1 MKSIPPTY
9 RRLRKL
15 VVSLTVA
22 SLLFVGLFVVHSQNP
37 QTPQNPPLKGE
48 TGKVLL
54 LPNSTV
60 NAGEIKFKADT
71 DSDGMP
77 DDVEVSNGT
86 NPQDPSDADAD
97 ADGDG
102 LTNGEEVA
110 GGSNVNNP
118 DTDGDGSSD
127 GEEAR
132 LGYSPTDGNNTPPA
146 NAALTSIRVSPN
158 PAGISINTQLGQD
171 PLQLSVTGVRN
182 DGTTADLTGS
192 PTLTFQSSNTSIVIV
207 DSFGNLGGI
216 APGQTTIRVTT
227 GNIFADVQVVV
238 TQVTPA
244 ALGSLAIPG
253 YANNVDVKGDFAYVA
268 AGSAGLVVVN
278 VTNRTAPT
286 VLATL
291 DTSGNA
297 NDVRVVGTVAYV
309 ADGLSGLKIINV
321 TNPQAPVLLA
331 TLDTPGEAYDVVVYG
346 TRAYVAD
353 GGLGIRIIDVSNPA
367 APVLIGTV
375 DTPGIAKGID
385 VSGDLI
391 VVADDNPSSV
401 VIIDAS
407 VPATPQIVGRLL
419 LSSGSN
425 ALDLEVRDRFAY
437 VAAFQ
442 GGMRVV
448 DFSVPSAPVLIGG
461 LSQFLPRD
469 VALGGR
475 FGVAADVV
483 FTNAVPIFDLD
494 DPGAPGYR
502 GAINFA
508 GDFNGTGVAIDDQY
522 FYMTGST
529 DPFGTTNGSVGI
541 TSLFIAKYKDP
552 AETVIDT
559 AGVPPV
565 VTISAPQTGQ
575 SITEGAVVPISIT
588 ATDDVKVSLVQLIVN
603 GVVVIRDVVPP
614 YNVTYTI
621 PLDLTTATIE
631 ARAFDVG
638 GNSATSPPVTLNVLP
653 DPPPSISIF
662 SPVEGA
668 QLTAQ
673 RVAQFLVFANDN
685 VAVDHV
691 EFKANGNALPNDFT
705 TPYEASYSVP
715 AGTTSVFLEA
725 TAVDNL
731 GQRTSVTR
739 TFSVGPQPPP
749 SISILS
755 PPAGSLLIEGQVYD
769 LLAQASDD
777 TGVSRVV
784 FTVGGVT
791 LPADTSAPFKT
802 TFTVP
807 TGVTSL
813 TISATATDLEN
824 ASATTTQT
832 FAVTPPIPTTVT
844 GRVINVANQP
854 VAGATVSVFGQFSA
868 QTNPDG
874 TFSIVNVPTSQG
886 PISAT
891 AEAIVEGE
899 ELTGTSLAVPPVPGG
914 VTNVNNV
921 LLQSVRYETNIGNLI
936 TFPGPSFDDKFA
948 TVTLPFPFNFYGINY
963 TQVFVGT
970 NGFLT
975 FGSGDLGFNE
985 SPTNSLNGKPRIAVL
1000 HDDWFPDQTAARG
1013 IFVNTQLPNRVVF
1026 TWRNVEHNANHTND
1040 EVNEEANFQVIIFN
1054 DGRIQ
1059 FGYRNVETLGG
1070 LVGISPGGTPEKV
1083 ALKHTATTLG
1093 TFVGST
1099 QAPYE
1104 HFLGIGDAPFDLQNA
1119 FITYTPNS
1127 GFYEVKCHQAPQ
1139 TTVKGRLVDPNGSPV
1154 SGARVMVLNRTVVT
1168 DPDGSFNL
1176 QKVPAAEG
1184 LLMVKGLWV
1193 APGGQIFQGQSQ
1205 PAQPLVNGLTDIG
1218 DLTLAARGQ
1227 AFETDLGQP
1236 LPHASGSFPKTQL
1249 PLAFPFR
1256 FYGQSFYGQ
1265 TFNRV
1270 YVNPNGYLTLTNEC
1284 VKSGC
1289 NDQFTLTSTGV
1300 NDLIFAFAN
1309 SPIIAPFFS
1318 TLDPGNTG
1326 EVYVKSLP
1334 DKWVM
1339 TFVNVQQPGRP
1350 ETNTFQVVLNAD
1362 GTIRFAYNGVGNKHG
1377 HVGLSV
1383 GLFWGMSE
1391 TINFNVNWSNT
1402 LTRRMPNAYPFFET
1416 FTGDFN
1422 GQQSGD
1428 NFDLDHNV
1436 MVFFPNDNGSYD
1448 VIRQQFTGAAPASK
1462 LFFDSA
1468 IDGDVDLF
1476 SINSDGSDRVNLTS
1490 SRGDDFNSAVSPDR
1504 TRIAFDSYRDDPDA
1518 VNEEIYVMNV
1528 DGTGLVRL
1536 TNNTSDDFAPSW
1548 SPDGTKILFRSN
1560 QNGDYEI
1567 FIMDADGSN
1576 QRSLTGYSG
1585 DSGPVWSPDGTKIL
1599 VNSDRDGLGGLYVMN
1614 ADGTNVTHVD
1624 NTGTFN
1630 GNSDSFATWSPD
1642 GTRIAF
1648 HSYRN
1653 GEGEVFIVNADG
1665 SGLFNLTNNPSADF
1679 APRWSP
1685 DGSKIMFQSWR
1696 DGNFKVYVINPDG
1709 TGLVKLTNLAFTEFF
1724 GAWSPDGTQ
1733 ISIDVFDGFDSVS
1746 LYVVNADGTGLRP
1759 LVTNS
1764 VRNFIYQWKNIP

>member
-15 VVSLTVA
+15 VVSLMVA
-22 SLLFVGLFVVHSQNP
+22 SLLFVALFVVHSQNP
-37 QTPQNPPLKGE
+37 QTPQDPPLKGE
-48 TGKVLL
+48 TGKVLV

-86 NPQDPSDADAD
+86 NPNDPSDADAD
-97 ADGDG
+97 ADHDG
-102 LTNGEEVA
+102 LTNGDEVA
-110 GGSNVNNP
+110 GGTDVNNA
-118 DTDGDGSSD
+118 DTDGDGVSD

-132 LGYSPTDGNNTPPA
+132 LGFSPTDGNSTPPP
-146 NAALTSIRVSPN
+146 NVILTSLEITPN
-158 PAGISINTQLGQD
+158 PARISINTQLGQD
-171 PLQLSVTGVRN
+171 PLQLRVIGVRN
-182 DGTTADLTGS
+182 NGTTADLTGS
-192 PTLTFQSSNTSIVIV
+192 PTLTYQSSNTSVVIV
-207 DSFGNLGGI
+207 DSFGNLGGTG
-216 APGQTTIRVTT
+216 PGQTTIRVTA

-238 TQVTPA
+238 TQITPTP
-244 ALGSLAIPG
+244 LGSVAIPG
-253 YANNVDVKGDFAYVA
+253 YANNVDIAGDFAYVA
-268 AGSAGLVVVN
+268 AGSAGLVVVYVN
-278 VTNRTAPT
+278 DRTAPT

-297 NDVRVVGTVAYV
+297 NDVRVVGTIAYV
-309 ADGLSGLKIINV
+309 ADGISGLKIINV
-321 TNPQAPVLLA
+321 NNPQAPVLMA
-331 TLDTPGEAYDVVVYG
+331 TIDTPGEAYDVVVRG
-346 TRAYVAD
+346 NRAYVAD
-353 GGLGIRIIDVSNPA
+353 GGSGIRIINVTNPA

-375 DTPGIAKGID
+375 DTPGFAKGID

-391 VVADDNPSSV
+391 VVADDNPGSV
-401 VIIDAS
+401 IIIDAA

-419 LSSGSN
+419 LGSVN
-425 ALDLEVRDRFAY
+425 AVDLEVRDRFAY
-437 VAAFQ
+437 VAAFS

-448 DFSVPSAPVLIGG
+448 DFSVPSAPILIGG
-461 LSQFLPRD
+461 LSQFRPRD
-469 VALGGR
+469 VALGDR
-475 FGVAADVV
+475 YGVAAEVQ
-483 FTNAVPIFDLD
+483 FTNAVPVFDLD
-494 DPGAPGYR
+494 DPSTPGYR

-508 GDFNGTGVAIDDQY
+508 GDSNGTGVAIDDQY
-522 FYMTGST
+522 FYMTGSNDAFST
-529 DPFGTTNGSVGI
+529 VKGVSGSTRLFIGKYKEPAVPIIDSAGIAPAVTI
-541 TSLFIAKYKDP
+541 TS
-552 AETVIDT
+552 
-559 AGVPPV
+559 
-565 VTISAPQTGQ
+565 PQTGQ
-575 SITEGAVVPISIT
+575 SIIEGGALPISIT

-614 YNVTYTI
+614 YNLTYTI
-621 PLDLTTATIE
+621 PLGLTTITIE
-631 ARAFDVG
+631 AKAFDVG
-638 GNSATSPPVTLNVLP
+638 GNVATSAPVTLNVLP

-673 RVAQFLVFANDN
+673 RVIQVLAFANDN

-691 EFKANGNALPNDFT
+691 EFKANGTALASDFT
-705 TPYEASYSVP
+705 VPYEASYSIPV
-715 AGTTSVFLEA
+715 GTTSLLLEA

-731 GQRTSVTR
+731 GRRTSATR

-749 SISILS
+749 SVSILS
-755 PPAGSLLIEGQVYD
+755 PKAGSLLIEGQVYE

-791 LPADTSAPFKT
+791 LPADTSAPFQT

-813 TISATATDLEN
+813 TISATATDPEN

-844 GRVINVANQP
+844 GRVITITNQP
-854 VAGATVSVFGQFSA
+854 VAGANVSVFGQFTA

-874 TFSIVNVPTSQG
+874 TFSILNVPTSQG

-891 AEAIVEGE
+891 ATATVEGE
-899 ELTGTSLAVPPVPGG
+899 ELSGVSLAVSPVPGG

-936 TFPGPSFDDKFA
+936 TFPGPTFDDKFA
-948 TVTLPFPFNFYGINY
+948 AVTLPFSFNFYGINY

-970 NGFLT
+970 NGYLT
-975 FGSGDLGFNE
+975 FGGGELGFNE
-985 SPTNSLNGKPRIAVL
+985 SPTNSLNGRPRIAVL

-1026 TWRNVEHNANHTND
+1026 TWHNVEHNANHTND
-1040 EVNEEANFQVIIFN
+1040 EVNEEGNFQVILFS

-1059 FGYRNVETLGG
+1059 FGYRRVETLGG
-1070 LVGISPGGTPEKV
+1070 LVGITPGGTPEK
-1083 ALKHTATTLG
+1083 AAIKHTAAIFG

-1099 QAPYE
+1099 TAPYE
-1104 HFLGIGDAPFDLQNA
+1104 QFLGVGDKPFDLQNT
-1119 FITYTPNS
+1119 FITYTPIS
-1127 GFYEVKCHQAPQ
+1127 GFYEVKCYQAPQ
-1139 TTVKGRLVDPNGSPV
+1139 TTVKGRILDPNGSPV
-1154 SGARVMVLNRTVVT
+1154 SGARVTVLNRTAVT
-1168 DPDGSFNL
+1168 EPDGSFNL
-1176 QKVPAAEG
+1176 EKVPAAEG
-1184 LLMVKGLWV
+1184 LLTVKTLWV
-1193 APGGQIFQGQSQ
+1193 APGGQLFQGQSQ
-1205 PAQPLVNGLTDIG
+1205 PTQPLVNSLTDIG
-1218 DLTLAARGQ
+1218 DLMLAARGE

-1236 LPHASGSFPKTQL
+1236 VPHPGGSFPKTQL

-1265 TFNRV
+1265 TYNQV
-1270 YVNPNGYLTLTNEC
+1270 YINPNGLLSLNATC

-1289 NDQFTLTSTGV
+1289 NDVFGLTNTAI

-1309 SPIIAPFFS
+1309 SPVIAPFFS

-1339 TFVNVQQPGRP
+1339 TFVNVRQPNRP
-1350 ETNTFQVVLNAD
+1350 ETNTFQVVLHAD
-1362 GTIRFAYNGVGNKHG
+1362 GTIRFAYNGIGNKHA

-1391 TINFNVNWSNT
+1391 QINFNVNWSNT

-1416 FTGDFN
+1416 FTGDFG

-1428 NFDLDHNV
+1428 NFDLDRNV

-1448 VIRQQFTGAAPASK
+1448 VIRQQFTGVAPPSK
-1462 LFFDSA
+1462 ILFDSN

-1476 SINSDGSDRVNLTS
+1476 SINGDGSDRVNLTN
-1490 SRGDDFNSAVSPDR
+1490 SRGDDYDPALSPDG
-1504 TRIAFDSYRDDPDA
+1504 TRIAFDSYRDDPDVA
-1518 VNEEIYVMNV
+1518 VEEIYVMNV
-1528 DGTGLVRL
+1528 NGTGVLRL
-1536 TNNTSDDFAPSW
+1536 TNNTADDFAPIWSPDGSKILFRSNRNGNYEIFMMNADGSDQHSLTGYSGDFAPIF
-1548 SPDGTKILFRSN
+1548 SPDGTKILF
-1560 QNGDYEI
+1560 
-1567 FIMDADGSN
+1567 
-1576 QRSLTGYSG
+1576 
-1585 DSGPVWSPDGTKIL
+1585 
-1599 VNSDRDGLGGLYVMN
+1599 NSDRDGLGGFYIMN
-1614 ADGTNVTHVD
+1614 ADGSGITHVA

-1630 GNSDSFATWSPD
+1630 GNNDASGSWSPD

-1653 GEGEVFIVNADG
+1653 GEGEIFIVNADG
-1665 SGLFNLTNNPSADF
+1665 SGLFNLSNHPSADF
-1679 APRWSP
+1679 SPRWSP
-1685 DGSKIMFQSWR
+1685 DGTKISFESWR
-1696 DGNFKVYVINPDG
+1696 DGNFKVYVINADG
-1709 TGLVKLTNLAFTEFF
+1709 SGLVKLTNMAFTEFF
-1724 GAWSPDGTQ
+1724 GGWSPDGTQ
-1733 ISIDVFDGFDSVS
+1733 IAIDVFDGFDSVS
-1746 LYVVNADGTGLRP
+1746 LYVINANGTGQRQ
-1759 LVTNS
+1759 LVNNS
-1764 VRNFIYQWKNIP
+1764 ARNFIYQWKNIP